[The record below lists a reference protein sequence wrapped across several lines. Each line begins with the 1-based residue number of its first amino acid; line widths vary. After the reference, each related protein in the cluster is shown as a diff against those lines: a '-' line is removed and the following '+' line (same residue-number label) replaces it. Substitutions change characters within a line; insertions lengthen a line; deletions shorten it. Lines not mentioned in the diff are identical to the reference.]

1 MVKSAQRALVL
12 SLHAT
17 YGDDVHIALLSVGGI
32 VGPDKGRL
40 SPENIADE
48 AWALYKQPRGKWERE
63 VEVVE

>member
-1 MVKSAQRALVL
+1 MTKAAQRNLVQ

-17 YGDDVHIALLSVGGI
+17 YGKEIHIALLSVGGI
-32 VGPDKGRL
+32 VSPEKKTL

-48 AWALYKQPRGKWERE
+48 AWALYKQPKSQWQFE